1 MITYLFFYILI
12 NTALASTLRL
22 FFFLSFGFSKIRHI
36 LETLDR
42 QRNTNDNSNPQEA
55 IWEKI
60 YYCLRCGADEEST
73 LNEANALVEDKK
85 KVEDA
90 LERWFSCMDGTDLN
104 EAQPPSWAG
113 NFSAKQLTQGTFQ
126 YAGALKI
133 EKLKCSKLCTILVVI
148 IFKIIFTSFILLLLC
163 FL

>member
-1 MITYLFFYILI
+1 MITYLFVYIFT
-12 NTALASTLRL
+12 NTALTSTLRL
-22 FFFLSFGFSKIRHI
+22 FFILSFGFSKIRHI

-73 LNEANALVEDKK
+73 LNEANALVDVRNKK
-85 KVEDA
+85 EVQDA
-90 LERWFSCMDGTDLN
+90 LERWFSCMNGTDLN
-104 EAQPPSWAG
+104 EAQPPSWAHS
-113 NFSAKQLTQGTFQ
+113 FSAKQLTQGTFQ

-148 IFKIIFTSFILLLLC
+148 IVKIISIRSKSNN
-163 FL
+163 